1 MLLHPT
7 GFHQLL
13 VDQFSKGPTFIRE
26 TVPVTVAPTLVL
38 TVDRRKANAVG
49 FGEVFLTFH
58 TFPRDC
64 DSQSDLIFL
73 QFPREADCSMVTPGH
88 TIDNISSR
96 EECQQMCTDGRFH
109 W

>member
-1 MLLHPT
+1 M
-7 GFHQLL
+7 
-13 VDQFSKGPTFIRE
+13 
-26 TVPVTVAPTLVL
+26 TVARALVL

-49 FGEVFLTFH
+49 LGGIFF

-64 DSQSDLIFL
+64 DSQSVLIFL

-96 EECQQMCTDGRFH
+96 EECHQMCTDGRFH

>member
-26 TVPVTVAPTLVL
+26 TVPVTLAPTLVL

-49 FGEVFLTFH
+49 LGEVFLTF
-58 TFPRDC
+58 PRDC
-64 DSQSDLIFL
+64 DYQSDLIFAN
-73 QFPREADCSMVTPGH
+73 FPGKRTAAWSPQVT
-88 TIDNISSR
+88 
-96 EECQQMCTDGRFH
+96 Q
-109 W
+109 

>member
-26 TVPVTVAPTLVL
+26 TVPVTLAPTLVL

-49 FGEVFLTFH
+49 LGEVFFTFH
-58 TFPRDC
+58 TFPRDR
-64 DSQSDLIFL
+64 DSQSDLISANSQGSGL
-73 QFPREADCSMVTPGH
+73 QHGHPRSHNRQHLKQRGV
-88 TIDNISSR
+88 SSNVHR
-96 EECQQMCTDGRFH
+96 